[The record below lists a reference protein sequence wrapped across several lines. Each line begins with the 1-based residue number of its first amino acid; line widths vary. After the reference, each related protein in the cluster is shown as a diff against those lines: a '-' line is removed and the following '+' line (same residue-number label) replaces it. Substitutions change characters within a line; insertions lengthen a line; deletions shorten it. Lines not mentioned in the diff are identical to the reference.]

1 MHQAAFEQYWA
12 AVLFVLMWKTC
23 VNITDMEKSM
33 WAAVL
38 RQYRLF
44 FDGLKDSQ
52 DIWPPPIQS
61 VLDHFGIKIASFKD
75 LYAAQLAITHQN
87 MILIMSRLDE
97 GINLSRPELDMLAT
111 IADFTRF
118 YPNADEIDK
127 FWFCVWKHI
136 HLVHGGDIIMTAT
149 LRPLQDANTW
159 YNPFQLVHEMPDHLI
174 EVRRKH
180 TAPPHIPKLRF
191 MGF

>member
-1 MHQAAFEQYWA
+1 MHQAAFEQYWVS
-12 AVLFVLMWKTC
+12 VLFVLVWKNC

-61 VLDHFGIKIASFKD
+61 VLDYFNIKIANFKD
-75 LYAAQLAITHQN
+75 LYAAQLVITRQN
-87 MILIMSRLDE
+87 MILLTARLQE
-97 GINLSRPELDMLAT
+97 GIALSRSELDMLAS

-136 HLVHGGDIIMTAT
+136 HLVRGGDIIMIAT
-149 LRPLQDANTW
+149 LRPLQDVNTW
-159 YNPFQLVHEMPDHLI
+159 YSPPQLVYELPDHLI
-174 EVRRKH
+174 EPRRKH
-180 TAPPHIPKLRF
+180 SAAAHIPRLLF
-191 MGF
+191 VGY